1 MSLVPYTPDL
11 EAWKEHF
18 KHNES
23 DKKVQPLKSY
33 RKISREVAA
42 VEVKNVS
49 PTAQT
54 VERAKALVKKRK
66 TKF

>member
-18 KHNES
+18 KEGS
-23 DKKVQPLKSY
+23 DEKVQPLKSCKEIE
-33 RKISREVAA
+33 RPNG
-42 VEVKNVS
+42 EVKVNVIS

-54 VERAKALVKKRK
+54 VKRAKALVKKKK
-66 TKF
+66 TAF